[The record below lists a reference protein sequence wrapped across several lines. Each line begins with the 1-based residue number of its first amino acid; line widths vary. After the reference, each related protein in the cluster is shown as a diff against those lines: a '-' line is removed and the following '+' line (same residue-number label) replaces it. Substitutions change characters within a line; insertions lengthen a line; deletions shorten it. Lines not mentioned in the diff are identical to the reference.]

1 MRKIKTRI
9 VEAEAAE
16 SRFRNLKELLGAD
29 LACFCFCAVNDVP
42 YDPEM
47 PSPDSWDAYC
57 EALKGERANEWFV
70 DGETNVNTVLYL
82 GMNDAERWE
91 NVWGI
96 GDPKKPYTNQDYQRL
111 DELWKTYSARLM
123 GGSGMDAQ
131 QEDTIRTCCKER
143 LLADRCIA
151 MGTKE
156 SVDMAAKLNKT
167 IQDQLAAEN
176 LRKKDAKPVEHK
188 RVDGIV
194 DALRKKYGV
203 GVELTYEQ
211 AIEICAKWMVSHR
224 YPYTM
229 DAAEKM
235 LLSIIN
241 TMRKNNDEA
250 ELQELPK
257 GAGLFAQRSEFAGIP
272 NEMETDTYRYLGLTR
287 ERRKTE
293 KGNAEGEA

>member
-1 MRKIKTRI
+1 MRNVQARI

-16 SRFRNLKELLGAD
+16 SRFRSLKELLGAD

-42 YDPEM
+42 YDPTL
-47 PSPDSWDAYC
+47 PSPESWEAYC
-57 EALKGERANEWFV
+57 HALKGERSKEWFI

-82 GMNDAERWE
+82 GMNDEERWE
-91 NVWGI
+91 RVWGS
-96 GDPKKPYTNQDYQRL
+96 GDPNRPYSKQDYQRL

-123 GGSGMDAQ
+123 GAGGMDAQ

-151 MGTKE
+151 QGTKE

-176 LRKKDAKPVEHK
+176 LRKKDAKPVENAK
-188 RVDGIV
+188 VDGIV

-211 AIEICAKWMVSHR
+211 AIEICAKWMTSHR

-229 DAAEKM
+229 DAAEKA

-241 TMRKNNDEA
+241 TIRKNNDQA
-250 ELQELPK
+250 EMQELP
-257 GAGLFAQRSEFAGIP
+257 AQFGLFAQRSEFAGIP
-272 NEMETDTYRYLGLTR
+272 NDMEEDAYRYLGLSR
-287 ERRKTE
+287 ERKRKGVDSTL
-293 KGNAEGEA
+293 GE